1 MRTLRLTTWNVL
13 HRVHAVNWKERP
25 VATFPDEKE
34 RIAGISKTVA
44 EWLASGVAVVCLQ
57 EVSGDQL
64 ASLRDALGGAAHVFE
79 HLYPR
84 LPRLR
89 GGGTPELADATEHLV
104 TIVSAACAEARRI
117 EGRTFDDDPG
127 KGLLAVDVG
136 DDISVINTHV
146 TWGGKREAQLPIL
159 ATLAR
164 AARGGAVVLGDFNAS
179 PTVVRLALGEPVVLA
194 DLEGQR
200 PTRTATHDHEA
211 HTIDHVAV
219 FGGVVQ
225 SATVLDGRGLSDH
238 EPVTATLRFG

>member
-1 MRTLRLTTWNVL
+1 MRALRLTTWNVL
-13 HRVHAVNWKERP
+13 HRVHAVNWKETP
-25 VATFPDEKE
+25 VATFPVEAE
-34 RIAGISKTVA
+34 RIAAIAKTVA
-44 EWLASGVAVVCLQ
+44 DWLASGVDVVCLQ

-64 ASLRDALGGAAHVFE
+64 ASLRRALGDSVHLFE

-89 GGGTPELADATEHLV
+89 GGGPAELADATEHLV
-104 TIVSAACAEARRI
+104 TLVSASCEHARRI
-117 EGRTFDDDPG
+117 DARTFDDDPG

-136 DDISVINTHV
+136 DDIAVINTHV
-146 TWGGKREAQLPIL
+146 TWGGKRDAQLPIL

-179 PTVVRLALGEPVVLA
+179 PVVVRLALGEPVVLA
-194 DLEGQR
+194 DLDGQR

-219 FGGVVQ
+219 FGGVVE